1 MQVKILA
8 GVQSARG
15 TAQISNMFR
24 LTSTDYGLSPS
35 VDKTTSEALGSGRW
49 KKDWFV
55 SKKSVEGDLP
65 IEATREQLELLFYG
79 AGFDGVA
86 DSVDPDKW
94 IITPSNATKNYLT
107 LGLDDEDNDMF
118 EYSVD
123 SLISSVQLSAS
134 IASYVTATASV
145 IGMEYKTSNTGYTGT
160 EIVPTG
166 EALKC
171 LGASIKQSGTD
182 MTGKIE
188 SIDITIDNKLEGKQ
202 ALNTV
207 YYKAIRQSENGDVTI
222 SMTFNDFDKPT
233 YLKDL
238 SDIDSNAS
246 YEIIVEFEEVGN
258 PGKKIVMTFPNC
270 KPTKTERTDLGGAGG
285 LTKEVTAYYDETAK
299 TPVKIEML
307 DYASIL

>member
-49 KKDWFV
+49 KRDGFV

-86 DSVDPDKW
+86 DTTDPDKW
-94 IITPSNATKNYLT
+94 IITPSSATKNYLT

-145 IGMEYKTSNTGYTGT
+145 IGMEYKTSNTGYSGT

-171 LGASIKQSGTD
+171 LGANIKQSGTD

-285 LTKEVTAYYDETAK
+285 LTKEVTAYYDETEK